1 MINSR
6 VFKIFLPIL
15 LVALAL
21 FAASTMVR
29 MKPKAARI
37 TPPTPRPVVTVHTVT
52 SGGSEVRVKG
62 FGTVKAKRSVNVVPQ
77 VSGEVMEKS
86 PIFEPGG
93 YCTKGQ
99 LLLRID
105 NTDYPLAAARAEA
118 DVAQMEF
125 NLARADEE
133 AQVAI
138 KEWDGMRR
146 SSQDAEPSSLVLHD
160 PQMKLANA
168 NLNAAKAA
176 LRQAM
181 VNLERCT
188 LTAPFDGRIL
198 AADVD
203 AGQYL
208 RAGNAIGTLYATDIA
223 EVIVSVPDDDLA
235 WIAIE
240 GTGCTNAPQ
249 TVVDV
254 YANFAGARH
263 QWEGRAVRLGGAVD
277 SHSRLVPVVVEINDP
292 YEMTGRRPP
301 LVEGMFVEVLFR
313 GTPRDDAL
321 IIPRSALR
329 PNNEVWVITDE
340 QKVTVRKVVVARAG
354 LDEVVITSGLE
365 PGENVCTSNLQYVTE
380 GLPVRLEGQPIK
392 PVSKEGA

>member
-1 MINSR
+1 MNSR
-6 VFKIFLPIL
+6 IFKILLPIL
-15 LVALAL
+15 LVALAV
-21 FAASTMVR
+21 FAASTMIR
-29 MKPKAARI
+29 MKPKATRH
-37 TPPTPRPVVTVHTVT
+37 TPPTPRPVVTVHTVA
-52 SGGSEVRVKG
+52 SGGSEVRVQG
-62 FGTVKAKRSVNVVPQ
+62 FGTVKAKRSVSVVPQ

-86 PIFEPGG
+86 AIFEPGG
-93 YCTKGQ
+93 YCTHGQ
-99 LLLRID
+99 VLLRID
-105 NTDYPLAAARAEA
+105 NTDYVLAAARAEA

-125 NLARADEE
+125 NLARAEEE

-146 SSQDAEPSSLVLHD
+146 SSQDAEPSSLVLHE
-160 PQMKLANA
+160 PQLKLANA
-168 NLNAAKAA
+168 NLDAAKAA

-188 LTAPFDGRIL
+188 IAAPFDGRIL

-208 RAGNAIGTLYATDIA
+208 RAGNAVGTLYATDIA

-240 GTGCTNAPQ
+240 GTGCTNAPE

-254 YANFAGARH
+254 FANFAGARH

-277 SHSRLVPVVVEINDP
+277 NRSRLVPVVVEITDP
-292 YEMTGRRPP
+292 YEMVGRRPP

-321 IIPRSALR
+321 VIPRSALR
-329 PNNEVWVITDE
+329 PNSVVWVITDE
-340 QKVTVRKVVVARAG
+340 HKVTVRKVVVARAG
-354 LDEVVITSGLE
+354 LDEAVITDGLK
-365 PGENVCTSNLQYVTE
+365 PGEKVCTSNLQYVTE
-380 GLPVRLEGQPIK
+380 GLPVRLEGEPLKQI
-392 PVSKEGA
+392 SKAGAE